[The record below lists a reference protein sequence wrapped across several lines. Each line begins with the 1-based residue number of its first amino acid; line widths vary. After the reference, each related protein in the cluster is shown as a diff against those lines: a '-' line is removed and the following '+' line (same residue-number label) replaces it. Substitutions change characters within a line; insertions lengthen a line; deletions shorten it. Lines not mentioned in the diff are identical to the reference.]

1 MEVRC
6 SSCSTEYEFDDALVS
21 ARGTSVKCTN
31 CGHQFRVHPV
41 GAANAAVTAA
51 AETWV
56 VRDAAG
62 KLTTFTSLRDLQQG
76 IVRGHIDPKH
86 ELSHGGQAFRPMQ
99 DIYELQTFFATARQ
113 RRQPAPRTLLGVGKD
128 GAPVVGGAQPGV
140 ARDGTSTQ
148 RASSPPPRR
157 KPDAVHPVQQDRV
170 TPVAGVPAVQTPE
183 ARASMPTPNLR
194 GPADSGRPAAQHASS
209 PRHEPPHHEPQHQPG
224 SPQADARA
232 DAPAPRSRR
241 ERDTDPPSRGAAAL
255 PWQRMD
261 GLHGDEPTSE
271 DYGIRRGVGSRWIV
285 ALVVIGGLALIGGT
299 VGRDYFLGFIR
310 PQAEQTREDA
320 RIPGF
325 LEQARAAL
333 GRGDFDIAH
342 AELQKARAVSA
353 TDVKTLVA
361 TAKLA
366 VARAER
372 TKLLLTLG
380 EALEPPP
387 QHDDKPPAA
396 LPRGPGAPLAAR
408 KKAEEVAAEAAA
420 TIRRAEDK
428 KLLEATLQ
436 TQLADAKVA
445 VVQADKLAAIDA
457 DILRAKVDLARLD
470 GQLEEARTLVGNFSA
485 QASDP
490 DNAFSLGALDLA
502 EGPAGYASAV
512 DRLRVAARAE
522 EAHGKARALLIQALI
537 GNGDVAGG
545 RAELDKL
552 AALAP
557 QHPALPPLRSIV
569 EAARARAAETEAKA
583 DKTKEAAAAP
593 RRAPEP
599 RAARPASAA
608 SDTEEA
614 GADDSPIGRASS
626 LHRQGDLAG
635 AEKAYKAI
643 VDQNPNSIPALSGLG
658 DIARQRQQTAMA
670 ASYYDRILEQDRNHL
685 PSLMARGDIY
695 WHSGNRMLAVSLYRR
710 ALSQVGS
717 SDPLGKR
724 ALRRIEEF
732 DKGGT
737 APAGTGEASG
747 EVPATDEAGR
757 AIPPTP
763 APSPEAPSPEDQEP
777 EDDGEEPREVT
788 PSTSSTSNDEPEEPP
803 PPEGPIDIDEP
814 AGESAGTP

>member
-41 GAANAAVTAA
+41 GAATTA

-76 IVRGHIDPKH
+76 IVRGNIDSKY
-86 ELSHGGQAFRPMQ
+86 ELSHGGQAFRAMQ

-113 RRQPAPRTLLGVGKD
+113 RRQPAPRTLLGVGQD
-128 GAPVVGGAQPGV
+128 GKPIGSGGV
-140 ARDGTSTQ
+140 AEDGSSTQ

-157 KPDAVHPVQQDRV
+157 KNDPVHGVQQDRV
-170 TPVAGVPAVQTPE
+170 TPVAGVPAVVPSPE

-194 GPADSGRPAAQHASS
+194 GPADSGRPVAQHPSS
-209 PRHEPPHHEPQHQPG
+209 PRHEPPRADTQPQ
-224 SPQADARA
+224 

-241 ERDTDPPSRGAAAL
+241 ERDTDPPVRGAAAL
-255 PWQRMD
+255 PWQRLD
-261 GLHGDEPTSE
+261 GLHGEEPTSE
-271 DYGIRRGVGSRWIV
+271 DFGMRRSVGSRWIV
-285 ALVVIGGLALIGGT
+285 ALVVVGGLALVGGT
-299 VGRDYFLGFIR
+299 VGREYFLGFIR

-333 GRGDFDIAH
+333 ARGDFDIAN

-353 TDVKTLVA
+353 TDPKTRVA
-361 TAKLA
+361 AAKLA

-372 TKLLLTLG
+372 SRLLLTLAA
-380 EALEPPP
+380 ALEPPP
-387 QHDDKPPAA
+387 EQDDKPPS
-396 LPRGPGAPLAAR
+396 AR
-408 KKAEEVAAEAAA
+408 KKADEIAAEAAA
-420 TIRRAEDK
+420 AKRRAEDEK
-428 KLLEATLQ
+428 ALEASLQ
-436 TQLADAKVA
+436 TQLSDAKA
-445 VVQADKLAAIDA
+445 ALAEASQFAATDP
-457 DILRAKVDLARLD
+457 DVLRARVDLARLD
-470 GQLEEARTLVGNFSA
+470 GQVKEARTLVAGFSA

-490 DNAFSLGALDLA
+490 ENAFSLGALDLA
-502 EGPAGYASAV
+502 EGPAGYASAA

-537 GNGDVAGG
+537 GNGDVPGG

-557 QHPALPPLRSIV
+557 QHLALPNLRRLV
-569 EAARARAAETEAKA
+569 EAAQARLAESEVKA
-583 DKTKEAAAAP
+583 DRTKAAAAAP
-593 RRAPEP
+593 RRAAVERRPT
-599 RAARPASAA
+599 AR
-608 SDTEEA
+608 DEEE
-614 GADDSPIGRASS
+614 GADNSPIGRAGR
-626 LHRQGDLAG
+626 LHRQGDLTA
-635 AEKAYKAI
+635 AERAYEAI
-643 VDQNPNSIPALSGLG
+643 LQQSPNSIPALSGLG
-658 DIARQRQQTAMA
+658 DIARQRQQTATA
-670 ASYYDRILEQDRNHL
+670 AAYYDRILEQDRNHL

-695 WHSGNRMLAVSLYRR
+695 WHGGNRMLAVSLYRR

-717 SDPLGKR
+717 SDPLGQR

-737 APAGTGEASG
+737 KAPSGAGESSG
-747 EVPATDEAGR
+747 DVSATDEAGR
-757 AIPPTP
+757 VLPPNS
-763 APSPEAPSPEDQEP
+763 PSQDSEEP
-777 EDDGEEPREVT
+777 EDDGEEPEEVP
-788 PSTSSTSNDEPEEPP
+788 PSKSGTSNDHPDEPP

-814 AGESAGTP
+814 AGESAETP